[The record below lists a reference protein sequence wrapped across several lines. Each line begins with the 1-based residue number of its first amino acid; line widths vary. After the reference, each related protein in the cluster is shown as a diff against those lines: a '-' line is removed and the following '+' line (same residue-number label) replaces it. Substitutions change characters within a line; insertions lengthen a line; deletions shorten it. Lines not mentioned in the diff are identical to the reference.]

1 LYLQKKFPE
10 HEFEFLRAGQQIKSL
25 EKDFSTAAESIAGA
39 DLIIFSYPV
48 YTFIEPSQ
56 LHRFIELL
64 KASGLDVSGKLPPK
78 LPLPNIFMT
87 LLPTNIFR

>member
-48 YTFIEPSQ
+48 IP
-56 LHRFIELL
+56 LL
-64 KASGLDVSGKLPPK
+64 SKSAAPFYRAFKSIRP
-78 LPLPNIFMT
+78 
-87 LLPTNIFR
+87 